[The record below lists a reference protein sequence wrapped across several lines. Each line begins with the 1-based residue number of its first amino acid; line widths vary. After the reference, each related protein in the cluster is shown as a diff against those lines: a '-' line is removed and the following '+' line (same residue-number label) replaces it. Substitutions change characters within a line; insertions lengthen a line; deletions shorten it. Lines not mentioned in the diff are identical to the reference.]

1 MPQPS
6 VCRQGIG
13 ICREESAFGGPV
25 RASEDKN
32 PREELRKRRVIEM
45 TSVDVIDLYTSL
57 ENLGV
62 EIWIDGGWGVDALL
76 GEQTRAHKDLDITIQ
91 QNNIPMIREFIQAL
105 GFRDLNRDDTTSWNF
120 VLGDENGREVDVHV
134 IVFDE
139 RGNGMYGPPEKG
151 EMYPAASLTGTG
163 NIQGQRVR
171 CISPEWM
178 VKFHSGYQLKE
189 KDFRDVSALCR
200 KFDIALPL
208 AYQHL
213 KERLEPS

>member
-1 MPQPS
+1 MIP
-6 VCRQGIG
+6 
-13 ICREESAFGGPV
+13 
-25 RASEDKN
+25 
-32 PREELRKRRVIEM
+32 
-45 TSVDVIDLYTSL
+45 VDVIGLYASL

-76 GEQTRAHKDLDITIQ
+76 GEQTRPHKDLDIAIQ
-91 QNNIPMIREFIQAL
+91 QKDIPILRQFLQSQKYKDIKSEEA
-105 GFRDLNRDDTTSWNF
+105 RAWNF

-134 IVFDE
+134 LVFDE
-139 RGNGMYGPPEKG
+139 KGNGMYGPPEKG
-151 EMYPAASLTGTG
+151 EMYPADSLTGTG
-163 NIQGQRVR
+163 KIQGQTVR

-200 KFDIALPL
+200 KFGIALPVE
-208 AYQHL
+208 YEHF